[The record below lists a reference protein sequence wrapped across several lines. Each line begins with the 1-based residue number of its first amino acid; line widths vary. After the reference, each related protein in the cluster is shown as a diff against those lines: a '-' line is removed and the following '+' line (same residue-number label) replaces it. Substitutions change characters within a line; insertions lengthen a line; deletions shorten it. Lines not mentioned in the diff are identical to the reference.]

1 MKKKGKKKGLKFLKK
16 IGRAVGKTA
25 RKAGKAIKKLGKQIS
40 ENESGAS
47 YSRNMGPNAKVSLPL
62 LPRLGGVMGGM

>member
-25 RKAGKAIKKLGKQIS
+25 RKAGKAIKKLGKQIAT
-40 ENESGAS
+40 NESS
-47 YSRNMGPNAKVSLPL
+47 DYSRNIGPNAKVSLPL
-62 LPRLGGVMGGM
+62 VGRFGGLMGGM